1 MTRSPGPW
9 RAVWNDTI
17 VAESDD
23 VVVVEGNV
31 YFPRVSI
38 IDGALIDS
46 STWSVCPWKG
56 IARYHSVAA
65 GGLVSPDGA
74 WYYPHP
80 TPFARRI
87 RGRVAFWNGV
97 VVEQVPRRSSSPT
110 Y

>member
-1 MTRSPGPW
+1 MW

-23 VVVVEGNV
+23 VVVVESNA
-31 YFPRVSI
+31 YFPRAAVV
-38 IDGALIDS
+38 DGALLAS

-56 IARYHSVAA
+56 IARYHSVTA
-65 GGLVSPDGA
+65 GGVVAPDGA

-80 TPFARRI
+80 SPFARRI

-97 VVEQVPRRSSSPT
+97 VVQPPGSDG
-110 Y
+110 